1 VPGIDRLGE
10 QFLRDLVNQD
20 AARNQR
26 DGKKGRH
33 DWLRIASVIVDWF
46 KLRTLRQ
53 VLAKR
58 EYDPPGLVAALRQ
71 ALVATYASQV
81 ILIGL
86 TALGVLWLTP
96 RAPKDGFAWWFL
108 LIGFAI
114 FVFMAL
120 FAERAFW
127 EDPSTRA
134 GLHLAILLGVSSSL
148 LAILGF
154 LALVLEGLTL
164 GVAALL
170 ISSGAALYFCILRL
184 EGAALR
190 IPPPEF
196 EAKDGTE
203 QPLDNEL

>member
-1 VPGIDRLGE
+1 
-10 QFLRDLVNQD
+10 
-20 AARNQR
+20 
-26 DGKKGRH
+26 
-33 DWLRIASVIVDWF
+33 VIGDWF

-53 VLAKR
+53 VLSKR
-58 EYDPPGLVAALRQ
+58 KHDPLGMVAALRQ

-86 TALGVLWLTP
+86 TALGLLWFSP

-127 EDPSTRA
+127 EEPSTRA

-154 LALVLEGLTL
+154 LGLVLEGLTL

-170 ISSGAALYFCILRL
+170 ISSGAALYFSMLRV
-184 EGAALR
+184 EGAALQ
-190 IPPPEF
+190 IPPPKF
-196 EAKDGTE
+196 ENKDATE
-203 QPLDNEL
+203 QLLDDEL

>member
-1 VPGIDRLGE
+1 
-10 QFLRDLVNQD
+10 LRDLVDQD
-20 AARNQR
+20 AARDQR
-26 DGKKGRH
+26 DGKKARH
-33 DWLRIASVIVDWF
+33 AWLRIISMIVDWF

-58 EYDPPGLVAALRQ
+58 EYNPPGMVAALRQ
-71 ALVATYASQV
+71 ALLAMYASQIV
-81 ILIGL
+81 LIGL
-86 TALGVLWLTP
+86 TALGLVWLSP
-96 RAPKDGFAWWFL
+96 RAPRDGFAWWFL
-108 LIGFAI
+108 LIGLAI

-127 EDPSTRA
+127 EEPSTRA

-170 ISSGAALYFCILRL
+170 ISSGAALYFSMLRV
-184 EGAALR
+184 EGAALK
-190 IPPPEF
+190 IPPPEP
-196 EAKDGTE
+196 EAKNATE
-203 QPLDNEL
+203 QLLDDEL

>member
-1 VPGIDRLGE
+1 M
-10 QFLRDLVNQD
+10 
-20 AARNQR
+20 
-26 DGKKGRH
+26 
-33 DWLRIASVIVDWF
+33 IVDWF

-58 EYDPPGLVAALRQ
+58 EYNPPGMVAALRQ
-71 ALVATYASQV
+71 ALLAMYASQIV
-81 ILIGL
+81 LIGL
-86 TALGVLWLTP
+86 TALGLVWLSP
-96 RAPKDGFAWWFL
+96 RAPRDGFAWWFL
-108 LIGFAI
+108 LIGLAI

-127 EDPSTRA
+127 EEPSTRA

-170 ISSGAALYFCILRL
+170 ISSGAALYFSMLRV
-184 EGAALR
+184 EGAALK
-190 IPPPEF
+190 IPPPDP
-196 EAKDGTE
+196 EAKNATE
-203 QPLDNEL
+203 QLLDDEL